1 MSTGNETFRE
11 EVKKE
16 FQLERM
22 ILFSDA
28 VFAIVITLM
37 AMEIRLPE
45 GTDLQDS
52 AGLRHA
58 VKILA
63 PVIIAYMVS
72 FFFIGAIWYQHL
84 RMFSVLKSYDRGL
97 VVRNLVLL
105 FLIGLFPFSATVI
118 THSKGSVY
126 ALTIYLGIIYACV
139 LAQYVLHH
147 YILVRRPALLIPGD
161 ISVQLQA
168 LRRRKVIVITIGI
181 CFALIFITRGLIT
194 DPDLKVMATWWMLL
208 VPIAVR
214 AFAGKNAVAE
224 KA

>member
-1 MSTGNETFRE
+1 MSTHDKDFRE

-37 AMEIRLPE
+37 AMEIRLPV

-52 AGLRHA
+52 TDLRHA
-58 VKILA
+58 AKILL
-63 PVIIAYMVS
+63 PVIVAYAVS

-105 FLIGLFPFSATVI
+105 FFIGLFPFSATVI
-118 THSKGSVY
+118 THAKGSAF
-126 ALTIYLGIIYACV
+126 ALMIYVAIIYACI
-139 LAQYVLHH
+139 LAAYVLHY
-147 YILVRRPALLIPGD
+147 YILVKRPALLVPGD
-161 ISVQLQA
+161 LSEQLEG
-168 LRRRKVIVITIGI
+168 LKRRKLIVITVGI
-181 CFALIFITRGLIT
+181 CFVLIFITRRLIA
-194 DPDLKVMATWWMLL
+194 DPDLKVMSTWWMLL

-214 AFAGKNAVAE
+214 AFAGKKAVIE